1 MEHKERNDQIRQKI
15 LGEIADIEAFSRQRE
30 SNALRADRM
39 YQKAIVMSLINIGE
53 LSKSFTEDYLAAM
66 PQIPWKAIRG
76 FRNIASH
83 QYEII
88 DFDDVQK
95 TIKDDIPILKSA
107 LEALEP
113 EK

>member
-1 MEHKERNDQIRQKI
+1 MEQ
-15 LGEIADIEAFSRQRE
+15 
-30 SNALRADRM
+30 
-39 YQKAIVMSLINIGE
+39 E
-53 LSKSFTEDYLAAM
+53 LSKSFTDDYLAAM

-95 TIKDDIPILKSA
+95 TIRDDIPILKAA
-107 LEALEP
+107 LEAME
-113 EK
+113 E

>member
-1 MEHKERNDQIRQKI
+1 MEHKERNEQIRQKI
-15 LGEIADIEAFSRQRE
+15 LAEIADIEAFSRQ
-30 SNALRADRM
+30 NDIKTLKADRM
-39 YQKAIVMSLINIGE
+39 YQKAVVMSLINIGE
-53 LSKSFTEDYLAAM
+53 LSKSFTDDYLKAM

-95 TIKDDIPILKSA
+95 TIRDDIPTLKNALDA
-107 LEALEP
+107 LESGR
-113 EK
+113 

>member
-1 MEHKERNDQIRQKI
+1 MEHKERNHTIRQKI
-15 LGEIADIEAFSRQRE
+15 LGEIADIESFSRQRT
-30 SNALRADRM
+30 SDDLKADRM

-53 LSKSFTEDYLAAM
+53 LTKSFTDDYLAAM

-88 DFDDVQK
+88 NFDDVQK
-95 TIKDDIPILKSA
+95 TISEDIPILK
-107 LEALEP
+107 EALTAMGQ
-113 EK
+113 

>member
-1 MEHKERNDQIRQKI
+1 MEQ
-15 LGEIADIEAFSRQRE
+15 
-30 SNALRADRM
+30 
-39 YQKAIVMSLINIGE
+39 E
-53 LSKSFTEDYLAAM
+53 LSKSFTDDYLAAM

-95 TIKDDIPILKSA
+95 TIRDDIPILRAA
-107 LEALEP
+107 LEAMGD
-113 EK
+113 

>member
-1 MEHKERNDQIRQKI
+1 MEHKERNEQIRQKI
-15 LGEIADIEAFSRQRE
+15 LREISDIETFSQE
-30 SNALRADRM
+30 KSPETLKNDRM

-53 LSKSFTEDYLAAM
+53 LSKSFTEDFLALM

-88 DFDDVQK
+88 NFEDVRK
-95 TIKDDIPILKSA
+95 TIKEDIPVLKSA
-107 LEALEP
+107 LEGFVNE
-113 EK
+113 